1 LTAIDTD
8 ARGQCLDRSLDRAIA
23 PHDSRHAPKQP
34 TLSAPTTLLLI
45 RHGETAWNAE
55 HRIQGQLDI
64 PLSANGVWQAGR
76 LAQRLGQVPGE
87 HAIDAVYTSD
97 LARAWLTA
105 QPLAQALDVPLQ
117 SEPRLRERN
126 FGLFQ
131 GHTIEEVA
139 THWPDHFVAWRA
151 RDPAWLMPAGE
162 SGNQLIAR
170 SFSALAAIVRAH
182 TGGTVAVVT
191 HGGVLDAAYR
201 AARSLSWDAPR
212 EHLMLNAAINRMQ
225 GSVHETQVAS
235 ANAMALRLAIIDWC
249 DDAHLLHDAA
259 DAIAASS

>member
-1 LTAIDTD
+1 
-8 ARGQCLDRSLDRAIA
+8 
-23 PHDSRHAPKQP
+23 
-34 TLSAPTTLLLI
+34 LLI

-64 PLSANGVWQAGR
+64 PLSTNGVWQAGR
-76 LAQRLGQVPGE
+76 LAQRLSRVPGE
-87 HAIDAVYTSD
+87 HLIGAVYASD

-117 SEPRLRERN
+117 SEPRLRERH

-131 GHTIEEVA
+131 GHTMEDVA
-139 THWPDHFVAWRA
+139 ARWPDHFVAWRA
-151 RDPAWLMPAGE
+151 RDPAWLIPDGE

-170 SFSALAAIVRAH
+170 SLSALAAIVRAH
-182 TGGTVAVVT
+182 AGGTAAVVT

-225 GSVHETQVAS
+225 GSMPASDVAG
-235 ANAMALRLAIIDWC
+235 ANGAALTLAIIDWC